1 MQLLS
6 FVVSVLFVA
15 AAIIDYGFTLSS
27 EEMGY
32 LEKIYHFVQFFFAII
47 FTFRLITNWRHIWK
61 HNFLLTIILGV
72 LLYLSVLPEVLPAA
86 SVAQWFVRF
95 YIIFTNKFYML
106 TIVGTFAIMEIS
118 RGVVSI
124 IRRRTNPALLLASVF
139 LIIIFFGT
147 ILLMVPRSTLDG
159 VTISMVDAL
168 FVSTSA
174 VCVTGLSP
182 VDIAATFSTEGLIVI
197 ALLVYD
203 SASSSI
209 RSFC

>member
-1 MQLLS
+1 MNLISRFVSQRWQNRVGVAVQLLS

-32 LEKIYHFVQFFFAII
+32 LDKIYHFVQFFFAII

-72 LLYLSVLPEVLPAA
+72 LLYLSVLPEVLPAT

-106 TIVGTFAIMEIS
+106 TIVGIFAIMEIS

-124 IRRRTNPALLLASVF
+124 IRRRTNPA
-139 LIIIFFGT
+139 
-147 ILLMVPRSTLDG
+147 PK
-159 VTISMVDAL
+159 
-168 FVSTSA
+168 
-174 VCVTGLSP
+174 
-182 VDIAATFSTEGLIVI
+182 TF
-197 ALLVYD
+197 APQN
-203 SASSSI
+203 
-209 RSFC
+209 